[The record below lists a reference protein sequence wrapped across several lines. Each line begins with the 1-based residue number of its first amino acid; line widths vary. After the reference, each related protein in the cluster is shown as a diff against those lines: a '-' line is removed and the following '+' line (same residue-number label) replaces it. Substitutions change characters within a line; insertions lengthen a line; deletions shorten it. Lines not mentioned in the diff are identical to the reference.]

1 MANPTSGF
9 QLSALPQPL
18 SMPSNLGK
26 FDVSQT
32 QQAYSNALKNAQ
44 QTVLLKP
51 QTEAAIAQAG
61 YQKGLA
67 EQQSRLLAPE
77 EQALIQDFRKKKI
90 LAQTEANV
98 GEALAPGAPGL
109 AVAGQDVKS
118 QGTALA
124 AERLRQ
130 AAGTQGGVIPID
142 IGGGLTAPGIVSQE
156 GGLTI
161 GGGALLN
168 TLATKPSGDI
178 TYIKQGAPRQVGN
191 STVQDWMPVQ
201 TNAMGNPIAIKG
213 AGAITQRVELP
224 APVWQVEGGSALR
237 SMQPQVQAGAP
248 IEQKPAVAPSQVP
261 ATIPDAAQP
270 TVAENQIYVPF
281 VDRVVEKD
289 SQTAKAIPVIEKA
302 VAAVNPDV
310 VMNKEQEKRF
320 TERIAQNSDN
330 MSALSSQSLSLQN
343 AKRAFDEVKKS
354 GVIKTGAWWRVL
366 SPDLAALFG
375 EYQGQDFD
383 SAMLNYV
390 EKTTGTL
397 KNIRAYQGVKD
408 LLIAAKPQLKD
419 DPRVI
424 DAKFAYMG
432 EALNHQQDYI
442 AAENYM
448 LEKGVPYSTALSTAA
463 KVFRVSPD
471 GDYTAWAAKKGITPS
486 ETAEAKKETAGAAT
500 NAPVQLPDTFTK
512 EEFEKLVPVG
522 ATYTLKGKVYK
533 RPK

>member
-26 FDVSQT
+26 FDVGET
-32 QQAYSNALKNAQ
+32 QQAYANALKNAQ
-44 QTVLLKP
+44 QTALLKP

-67 EQQSRLLAPE
+67 EQQGRLLAPE
-77 EQALIQDFRKKKI
+77 EEALIQDYRRKKI
-90 LAQTEANV
+90 VAQTEANV
-98 GEALAPGAPGL
+98 GEALAPKAPGL

-168 TLATKPSGDI
+168 TMATKGSGPI
-178 TYIKQGAPRQVGN
+178 VYSKQGGVKQIGN
-191 STVQDWMPVQ
+191 ESYQDWIPGQ
-201 TNAMGNPIAIKG
+201 YNAMGNFIPIEK
-213 AGAITQRVELP
+213 AGAKTQRAGLP
-224 APVWQVEGGSALR
+224 APVWQTEGGSALR
-237 SMQPQVQAGAP
+237 SLQPQATQAAAP
-248 IEQKPAVAPSQVP
+248 TEQKPVVETTQTTTP
-261 ATIPDAAQP
+261 ATTQP
-270 TVAENQIYVPF
+270 TVADNQVYVPF
-281 VDRVVEKD
+281 ADKVLPKD
-289 SQTAKAIPVIEKA
+289 SQTAKALPAIEK
-302 VAAVNPDV
+302 VISSVNPDV
-310 VMNKEQEKRF
+310 VMSKEQEKRF
-320 TERIAQNSDN
+320 TERVAQNSDN
-330 MSALSSQSLSLQN
+330 MNALSSQSLSLQN
-343 AKRAFDEVKKS
+343 ARRAFDEVKKS
-354 GVIKTGAWWRVL
+354 GVLGTGAWWKVL
-366 SPDLAALFG
+366 SPDIASLFG
-375 EYQGQDFD
+375 EYQGQDFN
-383 SAMLNYV
+383 SAMLSYI

-408 LLIAAKPQLKD
+408 LLIAAKPRLED

-432 EALNHQQDYI
+432 ESLNHQQDYI

-448 LEKGVPYSTALSTAA
+448 LEKGVPYSTALSTAS
-463 KVFRVSPD
+463 KLFRVSPD
-471 GDYTAWAAKKGITPS
+471 GDYNTWAAKKGVPTSATS
-486 ETAEAKKETAGAAT
+486 EAAKETSTAAT

>member
-26 FDVSQT
+26 FDVGQT
-32 QQAYSNALKNAQ
+32 QQAYANSLKNMQ
-44 QTVLLKP
+44 QTALLAP
-51 QTEAAIAQAG
+51 QTEVAIAQAG

-77 EQALIQDFRKKKI
+77 EQALIQDFRRKKI

-98 GEALAPGAPGL
+98 GEAIAPGAPGL
-109 AVAGQDVKS
+109 AVAGQDVKA

-130 AAGTQGGVIPID
+130 AAKTPGGVIPID

-156 GGLTI
+156 GGLTL

-191 STVQDWMPVQ
+191 STVQDWVPVQ
-201 TNAMGNPIAIKG
+201 NNAMGNPIAIKG
-213 AGAITQRVELP
+213 AGAITQRVDLP

-237 SMQPQVQAGAP
+237 SMQSPAQAAAP
-248 IEQKPAVAPSQVP
+248 VEQKPAAAPSQAQ
-261 ATIPDAAQP
+261 ATIPETTQP
-270 TVAENQIYVPF
+270 TVAENQAYAPF
-281 VDRVVEKD
+281 VDRVVDKD

-302 VAAVNPDV
+302 VAAANPDV

-354 GVIKTGAWWRVL
+354 GAVKTGPWWRVL

-375 EYQGQDFD
+375 EYQGQDFN
-383 SAMLNYV
+383 SAMLSYI

-408 LLIAAKPQLKD
+408 LLIAAKPRLED

-424 DAKFAYMG
+424 DAKFAYMT

-463 KVFRVSPD
+463 KLFRVSPD
-471 GDYTAWAAKKGITPS
+471 GDYNAWAAKKGITPS
-486 ETAEAKKETAGAAT
+486 ANAGSSAQSGPMDAKAFIIDYRSKNPNAKDDEMRAAW
-500 NAPVQLPDTFTK
+500 NKYQ
-512 EEFEKLVPVG
+512 
-522 ATYTLKGKVYK
+522 GK
-533 RPK
+533 

>member
-26 FDVSQT
+26 FDVGET
-32 QQAYSNALKNAQ
+32 QQAYANALKNTQ
-44 QTVLLKP
+44 QTALLVP
-51 QTEAAIAQAG
+51 QTQAAIAQAG

-168 TLATKPSGDI
+168 TMATKGSGPI
-178 TYIKQGAPRQVGN
+178 VYSKQGGIRQIGN
-191 STVQDWMPVQ
+191 ESYQDWIPGQYNV
-201 TNAMGNPIAIKG
+201 MGNFIPIEK
-213 AGAITQRVELP
+213 AGAKTQRAGLP
-224 APVWQVEGGSALR
+224 APVWQTEGGSALR
-237 SMQPQVQAGAP
+237 SMQFTPDQVTAP
-248 IEQKPAVAPSQVP
+248 VEQKTAVAPIQAQ
-261 ATIPDAAQP
+261 ATIPETTQP
-270 TVAENQIYVPF
+270 TVAENQTYVPF

-302 VAAVNPDV
+302 VAAANPDV

-330 MSALSSQSLSLQN
+330 MNALSSQSLSLQN

-354 GVIKTGAWWRVL
+354 GAVKTGPWWRVL

-432 EALNHQQDYI
+432 ESLNHQQDYI

-463 KVFRVSPD
+463 KTFRVSPD
-471 GDYTAWAAKKGITPS
+471 GDYTAWAAKKGIAPSANAGSSAQSGPMDS
-486 ETAEAKKETAGAAT
+486 ETFIANYISKNPKAEKDEIRAAW
-500 NAPVQLPDTFTK
+500 NN
-512 EEFEKLVPVG
+512 
-522 ATYTLKGKVYK
+522 YKGK
-533 RPK
+533 